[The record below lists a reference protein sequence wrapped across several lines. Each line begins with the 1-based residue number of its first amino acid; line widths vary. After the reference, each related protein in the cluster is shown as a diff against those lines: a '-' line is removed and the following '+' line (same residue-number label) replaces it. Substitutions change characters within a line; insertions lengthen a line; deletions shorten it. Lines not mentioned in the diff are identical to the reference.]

1 MDRSEY
7 NTKREVKTMGM
18 TDRQFSSY
26 IRLILDLLAEIQKE
40 VDPKH
45 ENAKLARLIAHLQDS
60 IEE

>member
-1 MDRSEY
+1 
-7 NTKREVKTMGM
+7 MGM

-40 VDPKH
+40 IDPKQ
-45 ENAKLARLIAHLQDS
+45 ENAKLTRLIAHLQDS